1 MNKGT
6 VPFRSLS
13 LIGIV
18 IAFLVAGPGLA
29 QGSVSVGH
37 ASAVEAVQTIG
48 PNHSTATPTYR
59 SVVKPLSGW
68 GMEPPPDNMVYNATF
83 WGHNGSGTQNCM
95 ISGEDQIA
103 KHIIYN
109 YYCRQMTQYQ
119 ADQWIY

>member
-6 VPFRSLS
+6 VAFRSLS

-68 GMEPPPDNMVYNATF
+68 GMEPPLITWCIMLR
-83 WGHNGSGTQNCM
+83 SGAIT
-95 ISGEDQIA
+95 GRVH
-103 KHIIYN
+103 K
-109 YYCRQMTQYQ
+109 TV
-119 ADQWIY
+119 